1 MTSVLQEKQFKRET
15 AQKFSA
21 GEILKGEFTE
31 TGDGALAMSIAGR
44 PVRRINMLATIVD
57 KDSSESQ
64 SYKSLVVD
72 DGTAQISLRFFDT
85 DTPLF
90 DKLEVGDFAII
101 VGKPRRY
108 GSEVYITPEI
118 LKQLSNVK
126 WAEVR
131 RLELAALR
139 GRIGA
144 PKADIF
150 ERGVAAVEEELEDA
164 VGKDKQQVYK
174 IVKELDAGRGADL
187 SEVAIKCGVGNAE
200 LIIRD
205 MLKNGDL
212 FEVLPGRLKVL
223 E

>member
-1 MTSVLQEKQFKRET
+1 MLQEKQFKREA

-44 PVRRINMLATIVD
+44 PVRRVNMLATVVD

-72 DGTAQISLRFFDT
+72 DGTAQIRLRLFDT
-85 DTPLF
+85 DAPLF
-90 DKLEVGDFAII
+90 EKLEVGDFAII
-101 VGKPRRY
+101 IGKPRRY
-108 GSEVYITPEI
+108 GNEVYITPEI
-118 LKQLSNVK
+118 LKHLNNVK

-139 GRIGA
+139 EQ
-144 PKADIF
+144 KAALNSNGS
-150 ERGVAAVEEELEDA
+150 EVAAVEEELADA
-164 VGKDKQQVYK
+164 VGKDKQQVYR
-174 IVKELDAGRGADL
+174 IVKELDTGRGADL

>member
-1 MTSVLQEKQFKRET
+1 MLQEKQFKREA

-31 TGDGALAMSIAGR
+31 TGDGAIAMSIAGR
-44 PVRRINMLATIVD
+44 PVRRVNLLATVVD

-64 SYKSLVVD
+64 SYKSLLVD
-72 DGTAQISLRFFDT
+72 DGTAQIRLRFFDT

-90 DKLEVGDFAII
+90 EKLEVGNFAII
-101 VGKPRRY
+101 IGKLRHY
-108 GSEVYITPEI
+108 GSEVYVTPEI
-118 LKQLSNVK
+118 LKPLKNVK

-131 RLELAALR
+131 KLELAVPR
-139 GRIGA
+139 GQTSASNNSGR
-144 PKADIF
+144 K
-150 ERGVAAVEEELEDA
+150 VAAVEEELVDV
-164 VGKDKQQVYK
+164 VGKDKLQVYK
-174 IVKELDAGRGADL
+174 IVKELDTGRGADL
-187 SEVAIKCGVGNAE
+187 SEVALKAGLNNAE
-200 LIIRD
+200 SIIRD